1 MTNGQSASYRG
12 EVYRDAAGEWRW
24 RVRAFNGNV
33 VADSSEG
40 YANRNDC
47 AHMLASV
54 TRVDAVVEIDSS
66 GSG

>member
-1 MTNGQSASYRG
+1 MTNLSPSYTG

-24 RVRAFNGNV
+24 RARAANDNV

-40 YANRNDC
+40 YVNRNDC

-54 TRVDAVVEIDSS
+54 ARVDAVIEIDTP